1 MSAWSAIAKVAGVV
15 AFPVVFGGCCGGGG
29 ALLFGTGAMSAVG
42 TWLGSGGLVAATGVG
57 LVVAYAIRQVI
68 RRRTRCSVE
77 IELESS

>member
-1 MSAWSAIAKVAGVV
+1 MSAWSAIGKVAGVV

-29 ALLFGTGAMSAVG
+29 AFLLGSGAMSALG
-42 TWLGSGGLVAATGVG
+42 TWLGGGGLVAAVGVG

-77 IELESS
+77 TELESS

>member
-29 ALLFGTGAMSAVG
+29 AFLFGTVAMSAVG
-42 TWLGSGGLVAATGVG
+42 NWLGGGGLVAAAGVG
-57 LVVAYAIRQVI
+57 LVVAYAIRQLI
-68 RRRTRCSVE
+68 RRRTRCSTD